1 MRENL
6 PTAKCT
12 AIKWVNGVPEPV
24 YKDITPTSIK
34 QLANVAL
41 SMPYEGEID
50 PNLGIKIVEPRFQ
63 GMTNAEVMWVKIAE
77 QAASGDLDA
86 AKIILDRV
94 LGKPKQSVESTSLSM
109 TYEQYLEH
117 LSKITG
123 QENGKS

>member
-1 MRENL
+1 MSENL
-6 PTAKCT
+6 PAAKCT
-12 AIKWVNGVPEPV
+12 AIQWINGVPEPA
-24 YKDITPTSIK
+24 YKNITPTSIK

-41 SMPYEGEID
+41 SMPYEGEF
-50 PNLGIKIVEPRFQ
+50 NAELGINVIEPRFQ
-63 GMTNAEVMWVKIAE
+63 GMSNAEVMWVKLAE
-77 QAASGDLDA
+77 QAANGNLDA

-123 QENGKS
+123 QENGNS